1 MDNAIL
7 VIESYE
13 HEVFWNHVMGNAKL
27 PMIIFNSGN
36 EYLNGFSSALD
47 TLVALSRLSNGF

>member
-13 HEVFWNHVMGNAKL
+13 HEVFGDRVMGNAKL

-47 TLVALSRLSNGF
+47 IVVVLSRLRNGF